1 MAGTIWERART
12 AALDFGAGTGVEGG
26 AGGNGGGGGAY

>member
-1 MAGTIWERART
+1 MAGTSCERART
-12 AALDFGAGTGVEGG
+12 AALDFGAKTGVEGG